1 MDSMRSLNTS
11 LPQDSNQLHAQPPEQ
26 LLQAFKAAAL
36 SVTNLYKVSA
46 ADHAQIRHGGYQEA
60 LDNLLGFLDNE
71 NLGLG
76 DGEGWR
82 VRQWATSRLDGS
94 PPVHAGSDSDDDRGE
109 TIKRV
114 RSSSPILQ
122 RKSSQ
127 DTLQT
132 RQPSRSASPIRVA
145 SAPLITPVHTS
156 QLDSSLSR
164 PGIFSFRSSHAF
176 PPDVD
181 MQADTSASSTSQPE
195 SQAQGLGPTI
205 TPAVRVEMVSQRTR
219 TPHRSGIHSN
229 RHNTRSSTS
238 TRALGSGAGSKRK
251 ITYNDYFEL
260 DNFGDGKDGSGVG
273 GKRGRFI

>member
-1 MDSMRSLNTS
+1 MDSMKSLNKS

-46 ADHAQIRHGGYQEA
+46 ADHAQIRHGGFQEA
-60 LDNLLGFLDNE
+60 LDNLLAFLDNE

-94 PPVHAGSDSDDDRGE
+94 PPVHAGSDTDDDRAE
-109 TIKRV
+109 TTKRA
-114 RSSSPILQ
+114 RSSSPTLQ

-127 DTLQT
+127 DTLRT
-132 RQPSRSASPIRVA
+132 RQPSRSASPSRVA
-145 SAPLITPVHTS
+145 SAPLVTPVHTP
-156 QLDSSLSR
+156 QLDTFSR
-164 PGIFSFRSSHAF
+164 PGIFSFRSSHPF

-181 MQADTSASSTSQPE
+181 MQADTTTSSTSQPE
-195 SQAQGLGPTI
+195 PQPQGPGSTI
-205 TPAVRVEMVSQRTR
+205 TPAVRLEMVSQRTR

-238 TRALGSGAGSKRK
+238 TRSLGSGAGSKRK
-251 ITYNDYFEL
+251 ITYNDYFDL
-260 DNFGDGKDGSGVG
+260 DSFGDGKDGSGVG